1 LPHLARRHRSASL
14 LPGSIA
20 HGTRGADGALAR
32 MTDLLVI
39 AVTVALFAATVGF
52 VRLCE
57 RM

>member
-1 LPHLARRHRSASL
+1 MR
-14 LPGSIA
+14 GA
-20 HGTRGADGALAR
+20 HGAIER
-32 MTDLLVI
+32 MTDLLII